1 MVPIWWIARRP
12 EWEGWMATGTPD
24 HTSGFRERD
33 LAVLLGVRTQS
44 SRRLLHQPPGGRKM
58 RQLFSSARAAA
69 TELAVA
75 ARGSSD
81 KRLLRSHIAS
91 DAGNHEFERAA
102 ASIGK

>member
-1 MVPIWWIARRP
+1 
-12 EWEGWMATGTPD
+12 MATGTPD

-33 LAVLLGVRTQS
+33 LAVLLGIRTQS

-75 ARGSSD
+75 ARGSH

-91 DAGNHEFERAA
+91 DAENHEFERAA